1 LGVSPVC
8 SIHAI
13 TNSATNEA
21 TQDDSSSNP
30 GGGTPNCGGE
40 ESSSRGPPEATDGR
54 PLAD

>member
-30 GGGTPNCGGE
+30 GGGTPNRGGE
-40 ESSSRGPPEATDGR
+40 ESPGRGPPEAADGR